1 MIKLKDLL
9 KESHVWERKFGE
21 KLPTLTSIQK
31 KKLNEV
37 GVAQE
42 HKKFIKNIQ
51 KAEENMHKHIA
62 LYKGY
67 LDNGDSLVLTYPT
80 SNNAVKNFIGIGIA
94 DCDYRAD
101 TNVQVYELDYNQPMT
116 DDFVLNL
123 LTQSH
128 GWDIKEYGDLS
139 GY

>member
-1 MIKLKDLL
+1 MIHFDAGDTPEQFWYYNLKKYRHEGPAIGFPENITVASLM
-9 KESHVWERKFGE
+9 KMSH
-21 KLPTLTSIQK
+21 Q
-31 KKLNEV
+31 
-37 GVAQE
+37 
-42 HKKFIKNIQ
+42 
-51 KAEENMHKHIA
+51 HIV
-62 LYKGY
+62 LYKGH
-67 LDNGDSLVLTYPT
+67 LDNGDSLVITYPAL
-80 SNNAVKNFIGIGIA
+80 NNAVKNFIGIGIA